1 MSLDTIVR
9 VMGGE
14 DNIGRNIKSPLDFI
28 KASREGKISVR
39 IVKVIQD
46 RAHLTNYRMARI
58 LNVSETTLQR
68 IKKMQ
73 DSNLGEAESDAVYDV
88 SKVIAKGIEVFENED
103 DFNEWL
109 NTRNTALGN
118 ERPVDLLHSSI
129 GREQIIN
136 VLNALA
142 HGIYS

>member
-1 MSLDTIVR
+1 
-9 VMGGE
+9 MGGE